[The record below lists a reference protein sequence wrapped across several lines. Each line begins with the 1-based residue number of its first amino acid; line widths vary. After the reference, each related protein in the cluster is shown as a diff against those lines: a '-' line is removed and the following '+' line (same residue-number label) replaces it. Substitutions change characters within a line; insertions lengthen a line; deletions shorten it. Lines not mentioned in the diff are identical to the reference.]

1 MAPAEARG
9 EKKCRDG
16 RNGLRLRCSYE
27 KVRGIIY
34 RNKKTSNH
42 ESDIQIRN
50 SADVCYIDIEGT
62 IVAEQWQFASPD
74 DRVATYEKF
83 RRRGGAHRSARR
95 PQVVVNIRS
104 TGGDVNDA
112 LLIYDALAA
121 LDAGDT
127 RCATATW
134 PRPRR
139 SSHRPHQEG
148 RREISA
154 GRSTWYATA
163 CAAEGNAAELEARA
177 ELLRKT
183 DERLAA
189 LYARRSGRPQEE
201 FAQRM
206 AENNGNGRWL
216 SPEETVAAGLADRIV
231 EGGETAEGERSAVRN
246 LASGWN
252 RLLAAFGLHG
262 AAAPADAARE
272 EDRRNILHLDDA
284 DPAAGRSAIEAAEG
298 RWRHRAT
305 RECLRPKTRRSAKS
319 AARPTRR
326 LCRRRATV
334 QTGRGYNG
342 GRFPKNRRKI
352 FLKFLQCFLD
362 QAKHKKKGMK
372 SILTFTLGKFRS
384 FDSAFPA
391 RSRFTTFCHQ
401 KVAPKVSALRKTRG
415 PADGLRLK
423 RYAEKLAPAFSTA
436 HPPPVLLPDFSQCG
450 AVVRFAQR

>member
-1 MAPAEARG
+1 M
-9 EKKCRDG
+9 K
-16 RNGLRLRCSYE
+16 
-27 KVRGIIY
+27 
-34 RNKKTSNH
+34 
-42 ESDIQIRN
+42 SDIQIRN

-62 IVAEQWQFASPD
+62 IGVPEQWQFASPD

-83 RRRGGAHRSARR
+83 RDAVARIAALDA

-121 LDAGDT
+121 LDAEVTT
-127 RCATATW
+127 RCYGYVASAATLIAQAA
-134 PRPRR
+134 
-139 SSHRPHQEG
+139 SEG

-154 GRSTWYATA
+154 GALYLVHAAA

-252 RLLAAFGLHG
+252 RLLAALGLHG
-262 AAAPADAARE
+262 GSRRRGAGGGPPQHPPPRRRGSGRRPFGDRSRRRAAAPPCDAGARGRRPVR
-272 EDRRNILHLDDA
+272 RRNPPL
-284 DPAAGRSAIEAAEG
+284 GQRSG
-298 RWRHRAT
+298 
-305 RECLRPKTRRSAKS
+305 
-319 AARPTRR
+319 
-326 LCRRRATV
+326 LCRRRAAV
-334 QTGRGYNG
+334 QDGDVTEVVSRRIG
-342 GRFPKNRRKI
+342 G
-352 FLKFLQCFLD
+352 KFLLF
-362 QAKHKKKGMK
+362 
-372 SILTFTLGKFRS
+372 
-384 FDSAFPA
+384 
-391 RSRFTTFCHQ
+391 
-401 KVAPKVSALRKTRG
+401 
-415 PADGLRLK
+415 
-423 RYAEKLAPAFSTA
+423 
-436 HPPPVLLPDFSQCG
+436 
-450 AVVRFAQR
+450 

>member
-1 MAPAEARG
+1 M
-9 EKKCRDG
+9 K
-16 RNGLRLRCSYE
+16 
-27 KVRGIIY
+27 
-34 RNKKTSNH
+34 
-42 ESDIQIRN
+42 SDIQIRN

-62 IVAEQWQFASPD
+62 IGVPEQWQFASPD

-83 RRRGGAHRSARR
+83 RDAVARIAALDA

-121 LDAGDT
+121 LDAEVTT
-127 RCATATW
+127 RCYGYVASAATLIAQAA
-134 PRPRR
+134 
-139 SSHRPHQEG
+139 SEG

-154 GRSTWYATA
+154 GALYLVHAAA

-201 FAQRM
+201 FAKRM

-216 SPEETVAAGLADRIV
+216 SPEETVAA
-231 EGGETAEGERSAVRN
+231 
-246 LASGWN
+246 
-252 RLLAAFGLHG
+252 
-262 AAAPADAARE
+262 
-272 EDRRNILHLDDA
+272 
-284 DPAAGRSAIEAAEG
+284 
-298 RWRHRAT
+298 
-305 RECLRPKTRRSAKS
+305 AKS
-319 AARPTRR
+319 AARPTKRPMPPTR
-326 LCRRRATV
+326 GSSR
-334 QTGRGYNG
+334 RGYNG
-342 GRFPKNRRKI
+342 GRFPKNRREDLPPNSCSA
-352 FLKFLQCFLD
+352 FGSSQ
-362 QAKHKKKGMK
+362 KHKKKGMK

-401 KVAPKVSALRKTRG
+401 KVAPKVSAERKTRG

-423 RYAEKLAPAFSTA
+423 RYADKLAPAFSTV
-436 HPPPVLLPDFSQCG
+436 HPPPVLLPAFSQCG
-450 AVVRFAQR
+450 TIVRFAQQ

>member
-1 MAPAEARG
+1 M
-9 EKKCRDG
+9 
-16 RNGLRLRCSYE
+16 
-27 KVRGIIY
+27 
-34 RNKKTSNH
+34 
-42 ESDIQIRN
+42 
-50 SADVCYIDIEGT
+50 
-62 IVAEQWQFASPD
+62 
-74 DRVATYEKF
+74 ATYEKF
-83 RRRGGAHRSARR
+83 RDAVARIAALDA

-121 LDAGDT
+121 LDAEVTT
-127 RCATATW
+127 RCYGYVASAATLIAQAA
-134 PRPRR
+134 
-139 SSHRPHQEG
+139 SEG

-154 GRSTWYATA
+154 GALYLVHAAA

-272 EDRRNILHLDDA
+272 EDRRNVLHLDDA

-298 RWRHRAT
+298 QRRHRAT
-305 RECLRPKTRRSAKS
+305 QVLAAEDPSVGEIRRSANE
-319 AARPTRR
+319 AAYAADAR
-326 LCRRRATV
+326 
-334 QTGRGYNG
+334 QFKTG
-342 GRFPKNRRKI
+342 I
-352 FLKFLQCFLD
+352 
-362 QAKHKKKGMK
+362 
-372 SILTFTLGKFRS
+372 
-384 FDSAFPA
+384 
-391 RSRFTTFCHQ
+391 
-401 KVAPKVSALRKTRG
+401 
-415 PADGLRLK
+415 
-423 RYAEKLAPAFSTA
+423 
-436 HPPPVLLPDFSQCG
+436 
-450 AVVRFAQR
+450 